1 MTAAPTPPN
10 PGDLINKFISQLPDK
25 IKLWRFVGKMAV
37 EQVNKRLVDQVDNYS
52 TREPSNP
59 PAMPKSGKLVT
70 LNSDDTAASKN
81 ITLNKDA
88 TVANTQ
94 KTAANSKAKA
104 KAKASPASTSAK
116 LPIASY
122 DDLSALQILDLLGA
136 LNKTELAKIKKYE
149 TANRSRQTILKKI
162 AMLSD
167 AAK

>member
-1 MTAAPTPPN
+1 
-10 PGDLINKFISQLPDK
+10 
-25 IKLWRFVGKMAV
+25 MAV

-59 PAMPKSGKLVT
+59 PVMPKSGKLVSE
-70 LNSDDTAASKN
+70 NSNGAADSKN
-81 ITLNKDA
+81 ITFNKDA
-88 TVANTQ
+88 TKANTQ
-94 KTAANSKAKA
+94 KKSAAKSKAKA
-104 KAKASPASTSAK
+104 KATPASTSAK

-136 LNKTELAKIKKYE
+136 LNKTELAMIKKYE
-149 TANRSRQTILKKI
+149 TANRCRQTILKKI

>member
-59 PAMPKSGKLVT
+59 PVMPKSGKLVAT
-70 LNSDDTAASKN
+70 KNNDDAATASA
-81 ITLNKDA
+81 
-88 TVANTQ
+88 Q
-94 KTAANSKAKA
+94 KKTTAQSKAK
-104 KAKASPASTSAK
+104 KTPTSATTK

-136 LNKTELAKIKKYE
+136 LDNTELAKIKKYE
-149 TANRSRQTILKKI
+149 TAHRCRQTILKKI
-162 AMLSD
+162 ANLSD
-167 AAK
+167 ASK

>member
-1 MTAAPTPPN
+1 
-10 PGDLINKFISQLPDK
+10 
-25 IKLWRFVGKMAV
+25 MAV

-59 PAMPKSGKLVT
+59 PVMPKSGKLVT
-70 LNSDDTAASKN
+70 ANSNDTAASKN
-81 ITLNKDA
+81 ITTNKDA
-88 TVANTQ
+88 TKANTQ
-94 KTAANSKAKA
+94 KKSAAKSKAKA
-104 KAKASPASTSAK
+104 KAKATPASTSAK

>member
-1 MTAAPTPPN
+1 
-10 PGDLINKFISQLPDK
+10 
-25 IKLWRFVGKMAV
+25 MAV

-59 PAMPKSGKLVT
+59 PVMPKSGKLVT
-70 LNSDDTAASKN
+70 ANSSDTAASKN
-81 ITLNKDA
+81 ITTNKDA
-88 TVANTQ
+88 TKANTQ
-94 KTAANSKAKA
+94 KKSAEKSKAKA
-104 KAKASPASTSAK
+104 TPASTSAK

-149 TANRSRQTILKKI
+149 TANRCRQTILKKI

>member
-1 MTAAPTPPN
+1 
-10 PGDLINKFISQLPDK
+10 
-25 IKLWRFVGKMAV
+25 MAV

-59 PAMPKSGKLVT
+59 PVMPKSGKLVT
-70 LNSDDTAASKN
+70 ANSSDTAASKN
-81 ITLNKDA
+81 ITTNKDA
-88 TVANTQ
+88 TKANTQ
-94 KTAANSKAKA
+94 KKSAEKSKAKA
-104 KAKASPASTSAK
+104 TPASTSAK
-116 LPIASY
+116 LPIASS

-149 TANRSRQTILKKI
+149 TANRCRQTILKKI

>member
-10 PGDLINKFISQLPDK
+10 PGDLINNFISQLPDK

-52 TREPSNP
+52 TREPNNP
-59 PAMPKSGKLVT
+59 PVMPKSGKMVT
-70 LNSDDTAASKN
+70 ANSNYATASKN

-94 KTAANSKAKA
+94 KKSAAKSKAKA
-104 KAKASPASTSAK
+104 KTSPASTSAK

>member
-59 PAMPKSGKLVT
+59 PVMPKSGKLVT
-70 LNSDDTAASKN
+70 ANSSDTAASKN
-81 ITLNKDA
+81 ITTNKDA
-88 TVANTQ
+88 TKANTQ
-94 KTAANSKAKA
+94 KKSAEKSKAKA
-104 KAKASPASTSAK
+104 TPASTSAK

-149 TANRSRQTILKKI
+149 TANRCRQTILKKI

>member
-1 MTAAPTPPN
+1 
-10 PGDLINKFISQLPDK
+10 
-25 IKLWRFVGKMAV
+25 MAV

-59 PAMPKSGKLVT
+59 PVMPKSGKLVT

-81 ITLNKDA
+81 ITLNNDA

-94 KTAANSKAKA
+94 KTAAKS

-122 DDLSALQILDLLGA
+122 DDLSAWSA
-136 LNKTELAKIKKYE
+136 PCVCESA
-149 TANRSRQTILKKI
+149 ASRPG
-162 AMLSD
+162 
-167 AAK
+167 

>member
-59 PAMPKSGKLVT
+59 PVMPKSGKLVT

-94 KTAANSKAKA
+94 KTAANSKA